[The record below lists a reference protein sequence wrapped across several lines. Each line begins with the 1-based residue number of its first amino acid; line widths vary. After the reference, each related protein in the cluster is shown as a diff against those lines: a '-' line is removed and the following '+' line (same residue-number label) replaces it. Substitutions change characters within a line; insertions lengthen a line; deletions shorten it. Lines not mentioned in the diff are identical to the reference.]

1 MVVGRSINLGDG
13 FDSERRH
20 VTVLFADI
28 SDSTRL
34 VKGVDP
40 EDAVSL
46 LSPTV
51 ELMAETVRH
60 YDGTVVKTM
69 GDGIMAIF
77 GAPIALEKHA
87 TRACYAAIA
96 MQAEVESRRKSPNN
110 ARSVDVRIH
119 VGLATGEVVAGIL
132 GDNPEAGFDAA
143 GFTIHLASYLQDL
156 APSGGTYL
164 SESTFTLIKDQLTCE
179 PLGPTKIRD
188 NAERIP
194 IYRLVVKGQ
203 DARPRQTA
211 ERRNGRPPLVGRDGE
226 LAALRNHLD
235 ALSDEGGRILSI
247 VGEAGIGKSHLVAE
261 FKATATQREFTWLEG
276 AALSY
281 GRSLSYWPFLEIL
294 RAFCGITDDDTQS
307 DQWRKL
313 ERQVT
318 PLFHNETPEILP
330 YVATLLGVTVSGD
343 LESRVKYLDGEAMR
357 HQIFRSIR
365 LLLEKLAGHAP
376 VIMVFEDAFWMDL
389 SSVSLLLHL
398 MPLVE
403 SAPLLICLVTR
414 GEFEGTKLWV
424 AAREYERR
432 YSEIYLEP
440 LSSAESN
447 HLIDNLLKTDNL
459 PRNVR
464 KAVMSVA
471 EGNPLFL
478 EEVIRTLVDTQV
490 IVRGAD
496 GGWHVTGPGDLRLQI
511 PDSIHSVI
519 MARVDRLKESARQTL
534 KTASVIG
541 RAFFVRVLASILE
554 PQLAVPENLAIL
566 RRADLIFDRRGEPEP
581 ECMFKHVLV
590 QEATYESILIKGRRT
605 LHAKVGDTLERL
617 FADRLDEMA
626 GLLAYHYARAELWER
641 AHEFLL
647 KAGDQADK
655 VAADAEALQHFQ
667 DAMRAFER
675 AFGHKESPIEQA
687 VIQRKMGEA
696 LYRKGENEQ
705 AAKQFRL
712 ALELLGDRDPH
723 TEVGVHLEIIR
734 QVVIQVWHRL
744 LPHRLWER
752 RIGTASVADEERV
765 RIFIMQWWLHFFEN
779 PQRTALY
786 SLKTINE
793 SERRGVVSGIVH
805 SSATLGFICD
815 VLRMPSIGLYYHAR
829 ADRLA
834 STTKNPLLIGHAVL
848 GLGWYSSYVGKWDAA
863 TDYFARGAILFRQV
877 GDLRQWGSVTWGT
890 ILLLCYQGK
899 LANAI
904 DYTRDLLRSS
914 EVSGDAV
921 NLRWSRLS
929 EGMTF
934 QRVGRLPE
942 AEVSLET
949 AIEHGLAAADWQLW
963 VRATAELVDVR
974 LQQGRIDEANSL
986 ITAAVSTVARRGLM
1000 GHHATSVHNMAA
1012 ATLLASL
1019 EKSQIGDVGRRQ
1031 RRDAWRACRLA
1042 LRGGR
1047 VFRGS
1052 LPHALRLRGT
1062 YAWLAHDPSSA
1073 EGWWNRSLAVSEELG
1088 AAYDTSLTYI
1098 EIGRRLGRAA
1108 ELARGEAMLV
1118 DMRNG
1123 R

>member
-1 MVVGRSINLGDG
+1 MNLGGG

-40 EDAVSL
+40 EDAISL

-51 ELMAETVRH
+51 ELMAEAVRH

-77 GAPIALEKHA
+77 GAPVALEKHA
-87 TRACYAAIA
+87 TRACYSAIA
-96 MQAEVESRRKSPNN
+96 MQAEVESRRKNPSG
-110 ARSVDVRIH
+110 ARSGDIRIH
-119 VGLATGEVVAGIL
+119 VGIATGDVVAGIL

-143 GFTIHLASYLQDL
+143 GFTIHLASYLHDL
-156 APSGGTYL
+156 APSGGIYL
-164 SESTFTLIKDQLTCE
+164 SESTFTLIKDQLECE
-179 PLGPTKIRD
+179 ALGPTKIREG
-188 NAERIP
+188 AERVP
-194 IYRLVVKGQ
+194 IYRLVAKGQ
-203 DARPRQTA
+203 DARPRQA
-211 ERRNGRPPLVGRDGE
+211 SDRRSGRPRLVGRDNE
-226 LAALRNHLD
+226 LAALSSRLD
-235 ALSDEGGRILSI
+235 LLSDGGGGILSI
-247 VGEAGIGKSHLVAE
+247 VGEAGIGKSHLIAD
-261 FKATATQREFTWLEG
+261 FKATVTQRGVTWLEG

-294 RAFCGITDDDTQS
+294 RAFCGITDDDTQPE
-307 DQWRKL
+307 QWRKL
-313 ERQVT
+313 EDQVT
-318 PLFHNETPEILP
+318 ALFHDETPEILP
-330 YVATLLGVTVSGD
+330 YVATLLGITVSSD
-343 LESRVKYLDGEAMR
+343 LESRVRYLDGEAMR

-365 LLLEKLAGHAP
+365 LLLEKLAAHMP

-403 SAPLLICLVTR
+403 NAPLLICLVTR
-414 GEFEGTKLWV
+414 GDFEGTKLWV
-424 AAREYERR
+424 AAREYEAR
-432 YSEIYLEP
+432 YSEIHLAP

-447 HLIDNLLKTDNL
+447 RLIDNLLKTDNL

-490 IVRGAD
+490 IVRGID
-496 GGWHVTGPGDLRLQI
+496 GGGWQVAGPGDLRLQI

-541 RAFFVRVLASILE
+541 RVFFVRVLASILE
-554 PQLAVPENLAIL
+554 PQVAVPENLAIL
-566 RRADLIFDRRGEPEP
+566 RRADLIFDRREKPEP

-605 LHAKVGDTLERL
+605 LHAKVGATLESL

-647 KAGDQADK
+647 RAGDQADK

-667 DAMRAFER
+667 DAMKAFER
-675 AFGHKESPIEQA
+675 AFGRKESPIEQA
-687 VIQRKMGEA
+687 VIHRKMGEA

-705 AAKQFRL
+705 ANRQFRL

-723 TEVGVHLEIIR
+723 TELGVRLEIVR
-734 QVVIQVWHRL
+734 QVAIQVWHRL
-744 LPHRLWER
+744 LPHRFWER
-752 RIGTASVADEERV
+752 RVGTASVADEERV

-815 VLRMPSIGLYYHAR
+815 VLRMPSIGLFYHAR

-848 GLGWYSSYVGKWDAA
+848 GLGWSSSYVGKWDAA
-863 TDYFARGAILFRQV
+863 TDYFARGAVLFRQV

-890 ILLLCYQGK
+890 ILLQCYQGR
-899 LANAI
+899 LASAI
-904 DYTRDLLRSS
+904 DHTRDLLRSS

-934 QRVGRLPE
+934 QRVGRLTE
-942 AEVSLET
+942 AEASLET
-949 AIEHGLAAADWQLW
+949 AIEYGLAAADWQLW
-963 VRATAELVDVR
+963 VRATAELVEVR
-974 LQQGRIDEANSL
+974 LQQTRIEDAMSL
-986 ITAAVSTVARRGLM
+986 IAGALSTVDRRGLM
-1000 GHHATSVHNMAA
+1000 GHHATTVQNMAA
-1012 ATLLASL
+1012 AALLASL
-1019 EKSQIGDVGRRQ
+1019 EKAQVGDVTRRQ
-1031 RRDAWRACRLA
+1031 HRDAWRACRLA

-1052 LPHALRLRGT
+1052 LPQALRLQGT
-1062 YAWLAHDPSSA
+1062 YAWLTRDPSSA
-1073 EGWWNRSLAVSEELG
+1073 ERWWSRSLAVSEELG

-1108 ELARGEAMLV
+1108 DLARGEAMLA